1 MPCSLIGSIPTFQQ
15 CPVGTVHG
23 CGQLFPFPYYAIYLN
38 TFTSRCLMLLALVR
52 QTHALVF
59 MHVLVAIVYQ
69 ESLVKRYWVCSD
81 HRRLLHKCAW
91 VQCNHVMQAKTT
103 GNIDAMLIEKDREL
117 HTNRPLLFD
126 VLRVCVPWDMYSD
139 TDCGGHAQET
149 AEQNYILLL

>member
-1 MPCSLIGSIPTFQQ
+1 
-15 CPVGTVHG
+15 
-23 CGQLFPFPYYAIYLN
+23 
-38 TFTSRCLMLLALVR
+38 MLLALVQ

-59 MHVLVAIVYQ
+59 MLVLVAIVYQ
-69 ESLVKRYWVCSD
+69 ESLVNRCWVCSD

-126 VLRVCVPWDMYSD
+126 VLCVCVPWDMYSD
-139 TDCGGHAQET
+139 ADCGGHRRLMNRT
-149 AEQNYILLL
+149 TV